1 MVMESI
7 SYETLLD
14 QLHDGIY
21 FLDGERRIT
30 YWNKGAERITGHD
43 RAEVVGTVCAAD
55 LLGHLDANGAP
66 VYGEECPLALCMTDG
81 VVRERELYFR
91 HKNGQSVPV
100 ITRISPILNSRGEAI
115 GALEVFSDNTSKLYA
130 KHRIEEL
137 EELALICP
145 LTGVGNRRY
154 AQITLQNA
162 FEELRRYGWGFGL
175 LFIDIDRFKDIND
188 THGHPVGDEV
198 LRMTAHALRASLR
211 SFDFVGRWGGEEF
224 LVILPNTTDD
234 ILTRVAERCRLL
246 IGESSFQTE
255 GKEIRVTVS
264 IGAVIANADESA
276 DDCVERAD
284 KLMYR
289 SKADGRN
296 RVTIEA

>member
-7 SYETLLD
+7 SYENLLD
-14 QLHDGIY
+14 QLHDGVY

-30 YWNKGAERITGHD
+30 YWNKGAERITGYD
-43 RAEVVGTVCAAD
+43 RSEVVGVACAPD
-55 LLGHLDANGAP
+55 FLGHLDGKGGP
-66 VYGEECPLALCMTDG
+66 VFGEDCPLELSMKDG
-81 VVRERELYFR
+81 LVRERELYFR

-100 ITRISPILNSRGEAI
+100 ITRISPILNSRGESI
-115 GALEVFSDNTSKLYA
+115 GALEVFSDNTSKVYA
-130 KHRIEEL
+130 RQRIEEL

-154 AQITLQNA
+154 AQVTLQNA

-188 THGHPVGDEV
+188 TYGHPVGDEV
-198 LRMTAHALRASLR
+198 LRMTACALRASLR

-234 ILTRVAERCRLL
+234 MLARIAERCRTL
-246 IGESSFQTE
+246 IQESSFQSE
-255 GKEIRVTVS
+255 GREIRVTVS
-264 IGAVIANADESA
+264 IGAVIADPDETA

-284 KLMYR
+284 KLMYQ
-289 SKADGRN
+289 SKANGRN
-296 RVTIEA
+296 RVTLEL